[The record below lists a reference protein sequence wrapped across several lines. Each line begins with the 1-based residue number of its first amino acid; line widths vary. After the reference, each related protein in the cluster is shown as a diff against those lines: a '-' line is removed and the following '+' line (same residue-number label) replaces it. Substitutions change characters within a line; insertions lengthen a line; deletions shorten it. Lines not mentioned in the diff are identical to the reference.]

1 MRHSRQDALNQLPN
15 NFSQTIHNK
24 QLIIIGC
31 GGIGSP
37 LAELLVRGGFQTLTL
52 IDTDIVD
59 ETNLQRQTFI
69 EKDIATQKTTA
80 LKHRLEQIDSKV
92 KKNKTIKIINDTLNK
107 ENINQ
112 ICKNS
117 DLILDCTDNFETRI
131 LINNYCE
138 RNNKDW
144 IYSGAVKTQII
155 SCLFLGETKL
165 FKKVFPKP
173 ITNQSCCEVGVLA
186 STTLASASLT
196 YNQVL
201 KYFIGQKEQILIKQD
216 LWTNQLF
223 NIKIK

>member
-1 MRHSRQDALNQLPN
+1 MRYSRQDALKQLPN
-15 NFSQTIHNK
+15 NFSKTIHNK
-24 QLIIIGC
+24 NLIIVGC

-37 LAELLVRGGFQTLTL
+37 LAELLIRGGFNTLTL
-52 IDTDIVD
+52 IDVD
-59 ETNLQRQTFI
+59 LVDKTNLQRQTFT
-69 EKDIATQKTTA
+69 EQDIATPKTTA
-80 LKHRLEQIDSKV
+80 LNKRLKEIN
-92 KKNKTIKIINDTLNK
+92 NKAKITIINDTLNK
-107 ENINQ
+107 QNIIK

-131 LINNYCE
+131 LINEFCE
-138 RNNKDW
+138 QNKKDW

-173 ITNQSCCEVGVLA
+173 IKDESCCEVGVLS
-186 STTLASASLT
+186 STTFSSASLT

-223 NIKIK
+223 SIKIK

>member
-1 MRHSRQDALNQLPN
+1 MRYSRQDALNQLPN
-15 NFSQTIHNK
+15 NFSQSIHNK

-59 ETNLQRQTFI
+59 ETNLQRQTFT
-69 EKDIATQKTTA
+69 EQDIATQKTTA
-80 LKHRLEQIDSKV
+80 LKHRLEQIDSKA

-112 ICKNS
+112 IFKNS

-138 RNNKDW
+138 QNNKDW
-144 IYSGAVKTQII
+144 IYSGAVKTQIM

-173 ITNQSCCEVGVLA
+173 IKNESCCEVGVLA
-186 STTLASASLT
+186 STTFASASLT

>member
-1 MRHSRQDALNQLPN
+1 MRYSRQDALNQLPN
-15 NFSQTIHNK
+15 NFSKTIHNK
-24 QLIIIGC
+24 KIIIVGC

-37 LAELLVRGGFQTLTL
+37 LSELLVRGGFQHLTL
-52 IDTDIVD
+52 LDTDLVD
-59 ETNLQRQTFI
+59 QTNLQRQTFI
-69 EKDIATQKTTA
+69 ESNVGTPKT
-80 LKHRLEQIDSKV
+80 LSLNQRLTQIDS
-92 KKNKTIKIINDTLNK
+92 NSNITIINDTLNS

-112 ICKNS
+112 ICKDS

-131 LINNYCE
+131 LINEFCE
-138 RNNKDW
+138 QNKKDW

-173 ITNQSCCEVGVLA
+173 VIDESCCEVGVLA
-186 STTLASASLT
+186 STTFASASLT

-223 NIKIK
+223 TIKIK

>member
-1 MRHSRQDALNQLPN
+1 MRYSRQDALNQLPN
-15 NFSQTIHNK
+15 NFSSTIHNK
-24 QLIIIGC
+24 QLIIVGC

-52 IDTDIVD
+52 LDTDLVD
-59 ETNLQRQTFI
+59 ETNLQRQTFT
-69 EKDIATQKTTA
+69 EQDIATQKTTA
-80 LKHRLEQIDSKV
+80 LKKRLEQIDTKS
-92 KKNKTIKIINDTLNK
+92 NIKIIN
-107 ENINQ
+107 NILTKTN
-112 ICKNS
+112 IDKVCKNS

-138 RNNKDW
+138 KNNKDW

-155 SCLFLGETKL
+155 SCLFLGNTKL

-173 ITNQSCCEVGVLA
+173 IIDESCCEVGVLA
-186 STTLASASLT
+186 STTFASASLT

-201 KYFIGQKEQILIKQD
+201 KYFIGNKEQVLIKQD

-223 NIKIK
+223 TIKIK